1 MGGNHARHAAGTYQ
15 HYQERVRHERRVET
29 AKMVALLIAIIVLAF
44 LAGTMDY
51 HDAQLMSTDVPGH
64 VAEWQEGAL
73 DE

>member
-1 MGGNHARHAAGTYQ
+1 MATHSNYYRHYR
-15 HYQERVRHERRVET
+15 EEVRQRRERREM
-29 AKMVALLIAIIVLAF
+29 AKAVAVLVLVALMAL